1 MMWGTIL
8 ALWGTGAIVASSSRS
23 LGIRQVNMQ
32 LSICKASWPDVTAPV
47 ILLWHFQLASKLHL
61 QTSCSPHFT
70 CMTSLWQAICAV
82 QQHCPGLCCRTL
94 LRPACLLLQVDEAED
109 KLRESLD
116 PYIDWVADRMEPVKK
131 ALTFETLRSSA
142 NGDTQI
148 SRLSEALRR
157 KLSNLEKHSS
167 SS

>member
-1 MMWGTIL
+1 M
-8 ALWGTGAIVASSSRS
+8 
-23 LGIRQVNMQ
+23 
-32 LSICKASWPDVTAPV
+32 
-47 ILLWHFQLASKLHL
+47 
-61 QTSCSPHFT
+61 
-70 CMTSLWQAICAV
+70 
-82 QQHCPGLCCRTL
+82 L
-94 LRPACLLLQVDEAED
+94 LRLAKTSVSLPQVDEAED

-148 SRLSEALRR
+148 SRLSEAFRR

-167 SS
+167 S